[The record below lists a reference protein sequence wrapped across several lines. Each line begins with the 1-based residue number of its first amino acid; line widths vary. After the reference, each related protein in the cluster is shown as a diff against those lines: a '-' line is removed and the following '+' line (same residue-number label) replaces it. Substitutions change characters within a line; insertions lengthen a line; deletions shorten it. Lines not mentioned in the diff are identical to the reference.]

1 MIKFLLG
8 LCVMMWSAV
17 VWAESLNVPIGTTDL
32 TQNNIKIRLTRTHVP
47 NITAHGYDTFLLEV
61 FRDNKWHQI
70 PVENFNTMEGADC
83 MVQDFD
89 FYTNPFRIVRKK
101 REFGNSWMD
110 VQPIT
115 ITIYE
120 LTAAGELAQIR
131 TQTLSSACD
140 VRETNLT
147 EWIKP

>member
-1 MIKFLLG
+1 M
-8 LCVMMWSAV
+8 
-17 VWAESLNVPIGTTDL
+17 
-32 TQNNIKIRLTRTHVP
+32 
-47 NITAHGYDTFLLEV
+47 LEIL
-61 FRDNKWHQI
+61 RDNKWQKI
-70 PVENFNTMEGADC
+70 PVDNFNTMEGADC
-83 MVQDFD
+83 MAQDFD
-89 FYTNPFRIVRKK
+89 FYTTPFRIVRK
-101 REFGNSWMD
+101 RCAFGEAWMD

>member
-1 MIKFLLG
+1 MI
-8 LCVMMWSAV
+8 WAV
-17 VWAESLNVPIGTTDL
+17 VVYAKPLEVPVGITEL
-32 TQNNIKIRLTRTHVP
+32 RQNNIKIRLTHTRIP
-47 NITAHGYDTFLLEV
+47 NITAHGYDIFMLEIL
-61 FRDNKWHQI
+61 RDNEWQKI
-70 PVENFNTMEGADC
+70 PVKNFNTMEEADC
-83 MVQDFD
+83 FVQDFD
-89 FYTNPFRIVRKK
+89 FYTNPFRIVRK
-101 REFGNSWMD
+101 RRAFGEAWMD